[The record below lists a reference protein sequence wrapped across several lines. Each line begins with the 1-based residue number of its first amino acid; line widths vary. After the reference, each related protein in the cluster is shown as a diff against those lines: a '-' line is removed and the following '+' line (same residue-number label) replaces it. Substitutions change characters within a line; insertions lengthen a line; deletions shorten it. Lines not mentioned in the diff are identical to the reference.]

1 VSIFGPVHR
10 QLTPLEPAVRAIESA
25 KFIDPVAKAAA
36 SSARA
41 ILSGPLKDVLSG
53 TWLGHAVHPSL
64 TDLVIGSFTSASLL
78 DLLGGDELARASE
91 RLIGVG
97 IAAYAPT
104 ALTGLSDWVDSEYDN
119 DAVRRA
125 GAVHAVTNATAL
137 SLYTASLI
145 ARRRGDRR
153 RGMALGGL
161 GAAVL
166 SMGGYLGG
174 YLTLSKGVG
183 VDQTTFDPGPT
194 EWTLAEDSSLLQ
206 TGRPTRVVVQDTP
219 VLLMRDGEQIFA
231 IHDRCSHR
239 GCSLCAGSFEGE
251 EIVCACHGSRF
262 DRRNGAVLGGPA
274 TAPQPAFQVRDR
286 EGSIEIRRISPASS

>member
-1 VSIFGPVHR
+1 VSLLGPVHR
-10 QLTPLEPAVRAIESA
+10 QLTPLEPVVRAIESA

-36 SSARA
+36 GSARRL
-41 ILSGPLKDVLSG
+41 LSGPLKDVLSG
-53 TWLGHAVHPSL
+53 TWLGHAVHPFL
-64 TDLVIGSFTSASLL
+64 TDVVIGSFTSASLL
-78 DLLGGDELARASE
+78 DLLGGDDLAGASE

-104 ALTGLSDWVDSEYDN
+104 ALTGVSDWVDSEYGN

-125 GAVHAVTNATAL
+125 GAVHAVTNGTAL

-153 RGMALGGL
+153 RGIALGGL

-166 SMGGYLGG
+166 SVGGYLGG

-183 VDQTTFDPGPT
+183 VDQTTFDPGPS
-194 EWTLAEDSSLLQ
+194 EWTPAADASLLQ

-219 VLLMRDGEQIFA
+219 VLLLRDGEQIFA
-231 IHDRCSHR
+231 LHDRCSHR
-239 GCSLCAGSFEGE
+239 GCSLSAGTLEGE

-262 DRRNGAVLGGPA
+262 DRRNGAVRGGPA